1 PLNTAGAA
9 GRGPAVDGGGGR
21 GDNGSAA
28 PPRRGAGTAF
38 YPWGKLFDGP
48 VPAEPARRPGVAARR
63 PPAGVPA
70 AGVPAAGV
78 PAGRPPPAG
87 VRPVPAAGLRLRPP
101 VAGPDAAAGPV
112 RRRGRQA

>member
-1 PLNTAGAA
+1 LSLPTAGRYRSSPSPFRVAARRAPAGPGAARSAPAKPLNTAGAA

-70 AGVPAAGV
+70 AG
-78 PAGRPPPAG
+78 
-87 VRPVPAAGLRLRPP
+87 
-101 VAGPDAAAGPV
+101 
-112 RRRGRQA
+112 